1 MKKRLAKIYFW
12 SIVCWT
18 ALSPFLAIQWW
29 LNSNSPGMKAYY
41 PLGRFLLMVF
51 SNYLTLALLT
61 PVVFLIVRRWPIRK
75 PHAIRRGALYL
86 LGALPFLMVVP
97 AIRSLILPPWNV
109 DAGEW
114 MPRNFESIYGLMISR
129 FAETLTMYV
138 LIVWAGHAYELHDRS
153 RIQAIEQS
161 ELKRTIAESELQM
174 LKTQLHP
181 HFLFNTLQGISSLT
195 EENPKLAKQMVVALG
210 DLLRAALKHSSVDL
224 VSLQTE
230 MEFVTAYLDLE
241 KMRLGDRLIVR
252 TQLSADAREY
262 LVPQL
267 VLQPLV
273 ENAIVHGIANSRN
286 GGWIQISSEL
296 NEQHLRLRI
305 ENSTSEKAFHGAGV
319 GLTNTRARL
328 AHLYREDASLTFR
341 LTTKGSAET
350 LVVIPA
356 LKGNMA
362 VCTTS

>member
-1 MKKRLAKIYFW
+1 MRKQLAKIYFW

-29 LNSNSPGMKAYY
+29 LNSNSQGMKEYY

-61 PVVFLIVRRWPIRK
+61 PVVFLIIRRWPVRK
-75 PHAIRRGALYL
+75 PHAISRGALYS
-86 LGALPFLMVVP
+86 LGALPFMALVP
-97 AIRSLILPPWNV
+97 AIRSIILPPWNV
-109 DAGEW
+109 AAGQW
-114 MPRNFESIYGLMISR
+114 MPRNFESIYSLMVSR

-138 LIVWAGHAYELHDRS
+138 LIVWAGHAYELHNRS
-153 RIQAIEQS
+153 RIQAMEQS
-161 ELKRTIAESELQM
+161 ELKRIIAESELQM

-195 EENPKLAKQMVVALG
+195 EEDPRLAKRMVVALG
-210 DLLRAALKHSSVDL
+210 DLLRAALKHSSEDL

-230 MEFVTAYLDLE
+230 MEFVSAYLDLE
-241 KMRLGDRLIVR
+241 KMRLGDRLTVH
-252 TQLSADAREY
+252 TQLGADAREY

-273 ENAIVHGIANSRN
+273 ENAIVHGISNSRT

-305 ENSTSEKAFHGAGV
+305 ENSTSEQAFHGAGV

-328 AHLYREDASLTFR
+328 AHLYSEDASLTFR
-341 LTTKGSAET
+341 LTPRGSAET

-356 LKGNMA
+356 LKGNIA
-362 VCTTS
+362 ACTTS

>member
-1 MKKRLAKIYFW
+1 
-12 SIVCWT
+12 
-18 ALSPFLAIQWW
+18 
-29 LNSNSPGMKAYY
+29 
-41 PLGRFLLMVF
+41 
-51 SNYLTLALLT
+51 
-61 PVVFLIVRRWPIRK
+61 
-75 PHAIRRGALYL
+75 
-86 LGALPFLMVVP
+86 
-97 AIRSLILPPWNV
+97 
-109 DAGEW
+109 

-230 MEFVTAYLDLE
+230 MEFVSAYLDLE
-241 KMRLGDRLIVR
+241 KMRLGDRLTVR

-296 NEQHLRLRI
+296 NEQHLRLADRKQYVRASI
-305 ENSTSEKAFHGAGV
+305 SWSRGGADEYP
-319 GLTNTRARL
+319 RAIGAPLSRGCL
-328 AHLYREDASLTFR
+328 LDLP
-341 LTTKGSAET
+341 LDPKGICGDSGGDSCA
-350 LVVIPA
+350 
-356 LKGNMA
+356 
-362 VCTTS
+362 